1 MIFLLRLLAA
11 LALAGP
17 LLALAQQPGLKL
29 KPQTFLLPSPLE
41 DASADPVLFLEADTL
56 SGRTD
61 ERMDA
66 QGQVKLRSRGRVLS
80 ADALTY
86 DSRSDRVEATGSVRL
101 DRRGDVLETERLVF
115 DLREER
121 GTAESPEYFFRDLKA
136 RGRAD
141 KLWLDSRTR
150 YRAEGATYS
159 TCELPDKQWYLK
171 LRKLRIDRDEEKGT
185 ARGATLRVHEVPVL
199 YIPWVEFPLSDARK
213 TGLLSPFWGTSGRS
227 GFEFTQPI
235 YLNLAPN
242 YDATISPRLLAKRG
256 LMLNSEVRYIGQGFG
271 GMFMGQY
278 LENDRERQGDARYGL
293 SFRHN
298 HALTPRL
305 NFSTNLQKVSDDSYF
320 VDLSNRLTVTAQRN
334 LPRDGTLS
342 YSGGWWNALLR
353 TQTFQTLQDPK
364 APITPPYFRLP
375 QLAFNAQGSN
385 VRGLDLAL
393 QTEYVDFA
401 HPTLLTGQRAIAYPS
416 VSYPLQSSFVT
427 VVPKA
432 GLHYTSYNLAGQSVS
447 DATRTLPIV
456 SLDSTVTFERTTRL
470 NGSAYTQTLEPR
482 LYYVYIPFR
491 DQSRLPV
498 FDTGV
503 ADFNIAQIFTENQ
516 FVGGDRINDANQVT
530 AALSSRFI
538 DPTNG
543 QERLKATVAQRFY
556 LSPQRV
562 TLDSV
567 LPGSLGVGMP
577 RTATTTQNR
586 SDLLLAANGRLSE
599 AWYVDA
605 AVRLDV
611 NDNRPDRQ
619 SYTARYN
626 PRPGATL
633 NMGYRFLRGSYE
645 QVDVSGQWPITERW
659 YGVGRYT
666 YSLLDQR
673 AVTTV
678 AGLEYNADCWLGRIV
693 MQEFATFTGVSNR
706 AIYFQI
712 ELGGL
717 TRIGSNPLGVLRQN
731 VIGYQRV
738 NTLNQGQ
745 YQDDYYPVQ

>member
-1 MIFLLRLLAA
+1 MTFPRRLLVAA
-11 LALAGP
+11 ALAGP

-29 KPQTFLLPSPLE
+29 KPQSFLLPSPEE
-41 DASADPVLFLEADTL
+41 DVSAEPILFLEADSL
-56 SGRTD
+56 AGKTD
-61 ERMDA
+61 ERLDA
-66 QGQVKLRSRGRVLS
+66 QGNVKLRSRGRVLS
-80 ADALTY
+80 GDTLSYDA
-86 DSRSDRVEATGSVRL
+86 RSEQVEATGNVRL
-101 DRRGDVLETERLVF
+101 DRRGDVLETSHLIF
-115 DLREER
+115 DLRAER
-121 GTAESPEYFFRDLKA
+121 GTADSPEYFFRDLKA

-141 KLWLDSRTR
+141 KFWLDSRNR

-159 TCELPDKQWYLK
+159 TCEAPERQWYLK
-171 LRKLRIDRDEEKGT
+171 LRELKIDRDAEKGT
-185 ARGATLRVHEVPVL
+185 ARGATVRVREVPVL

-213 TGLLSPFWGTSGRS
+213 TGLLSPFWGTSSRS

-256 LMLNSEVRYIGQGFG
+256 VMVNSELRYLGRDFN

-278 LENDRERQGDARYGL
+278 LESDRERQGDTRYGL
-293 SFRHN
+293 SLRHN
-298 HALTPRL
+298 QMLTPRI
-305 NFSTNLQKVSDDSYF
+305 NFYTNMQKVSDDNFF
-320 VDLSNRLTVTAQRN
+320 VDLSNRQTVTAQTN
-334 LPRDGTLS
+334 LPREGGIS
-342 YSGGWWNALLR
+342 YSGGWWSALLR

-375 QLAFNAQGSN
+375 QISYNAQGTN

-393 QTEYVDFA
+393 QAEYVDFS

-416 VSYPLQSSFVT
+416 LSYPLQTAFVS
-427 VVPKA
+427 VVPKI
-432 GLHYTSYNLAGQSVS
+432 GLHHTAYNLAGQGVA
-447 DATRTLPIV
+447 DATRTLPIF

-470 NGSAYTQTLEPR
+470 NRSAYTQTLEPR
-482 LYYVYIPFR
+482 LYYTYIPYR

-498 FDTGV
+498 FDTAV
-503 ADFNIAQIFTENQ
+503 ADFNMAQIFTENQ
-516 FVGGDRINDANQVT
+516 FVGGDRINDANQFT

-538 DPTNG
+538 DPSDG

-567 LPGSLGVGMP
+567 LPGAAVS
-577 RTATTTQNR
+577 TAPSASTSTQNR
-586 SDLLLAANGRLSE
+586 SDLLLALSGRLSE
-599 AWYVDA
+599 AWYLDA
-605 AVRLDV
+605 AMKLDV

-619 SYTARYN
+619 SYTARYS

-633 NMGYRFLRGSYE
+633 NMGYRYLRGSYE

-666 YSLLDQR
+666 YSLLDRR
-673 AVTTV
+673 AVTTI
-678 AGLEYNADCWLGRIV
+678 AGLEYNADCWIGRVVIL
-693 MQEFATFTGVSNR
+693 EFATLTGVSNR
-706 AIYFQI
+706 AIYFQV

-717 TRIGSNPLGVLRQN
+717 SRIGSNPLGVLRQN
-731 VIGYQRV
+731 VIGYQRL